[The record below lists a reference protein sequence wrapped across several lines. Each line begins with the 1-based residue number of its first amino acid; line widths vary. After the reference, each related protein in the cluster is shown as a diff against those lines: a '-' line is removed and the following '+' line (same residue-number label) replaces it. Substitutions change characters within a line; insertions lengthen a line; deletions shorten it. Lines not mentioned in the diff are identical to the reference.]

1 MGESRII
8 GGIDMKCKLDMYCQ
22 ELKEKIEEI
31 LLENFYD
38 LDKYIG
44 IQNNQ
49 RNRQVIEQGINEYLK
64 DLSGQSLINEKISF
78 DVEAEGDSVVLKP
91 LFNGEEITYDNFKD
105 LLYDMNYIDK
115 LELLM
120 CIEPE
125 IEE

>member
-1 MGESRII
+1 
-8 GGIDMKCKLDMYCQ
+8 MKCKLDMYCQ